1 MKHHHNDENIKNLQ
15 LKNWHLL
22 KQTEKIDKAS
32 ASTCKHH
39 SSKINL
45 RENKQ
50 RCWLKMVVLNQKKF
64 NLHFEIKIRYQIN
77 IVKIQEIKYRFWR
90 EGKIASVRQYAIGNI
105 ARTCNSASA
114 QGLLPCQKVLCESH
128 AALSTTQ

>member
-1 MKHHHNDENIKNLQ
+1 MQ
-15 LKNWHLL
+15 LTNCHLH

-50 RCWLKMVVLNQKKF
+50 RCWLKTVVLNNKKI
-64 NLHFEIKIRYQIN
+64 NLHFKNKIRYQIN
-77 IVKIQEIKYRFWR
+77 IVKIQGIKNRF
-90 EGKIASVRQYAIGNI
+90 
-105 ARTCNSASA
+105 
-114 QGLLPCQKVLCESH
+114 
-128 AALSTTQ
+128 